1 MLFCG
6 GSTNVIKLYH
16 QTETDE
22 EINFYDYTSLY
33 PWANKNGKYPISHP
47 VIIFEPG
54 HKDIIQYFG
63 LAQCTLLSPH
73 GLYHPV
79 LTLRQNGKQ
88 TFPLC
93 RTCVDEE
100 MRKPMLEQS
109 CLPSHR
115 RTVTDHRH
123 VVYS

>member
-6 GSTNVIKLYH
+6 GSTNVVKLYH

-63 LAQCTLLSPH
+63 LAQCTLLSPR

-79 LTLRQNGKQ
+79 LPLRQNGKQ

-93 RTCVDEE
+93 RTCIDEE
-100 MRKPMLEQS
+100 IRKPMLEQS
-109 CLPSHR
+109 CLPSHG